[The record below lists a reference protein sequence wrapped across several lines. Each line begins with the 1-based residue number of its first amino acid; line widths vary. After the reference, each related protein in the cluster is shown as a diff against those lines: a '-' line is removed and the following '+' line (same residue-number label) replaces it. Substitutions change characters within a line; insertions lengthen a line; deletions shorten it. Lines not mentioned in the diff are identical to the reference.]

1 MHFIVGLTGGIG
13 SGKTVVS
20 DYFADLGVPVI
31 DTDVIARKIVEPG
44 QAALLQLVEH
54 FGDDILRTNGEL
66 NRDALRELA
75 FADDASKARLD
86 AITHPAIRLETI
98 AQIRATR
105 YPYCLVVVPLLRPD
119 SEFSEM
125 MQRILVVTAR
135 RETRI
140 ERVMKRSKL
149 SRRQVEQIIATQL
162 NEKQQLDFADD
173 VVVND
178 GTIEDAQAQAEELHQ
193 KYLLFSQESAPS

>member
-20 DYFADLGVPVI
+20 DYFTDIGVPVI

-44 QAALLQLVEH
+44 QSALIQLVEH
-54 FGDDILRTNGEL
+54 FGGGILRTNGEL

-75 FADDASKARLD
+75 FADDASKASLD
-86 AITHPAIRLETI
+86 AITHPAIQLETI
-98 AQIRATR
+98 EQIRVTR

-119 SEFSEM
+119 TEFSEL
-125 MQRILVVTAR
+125 MQRILVVTAE

-140 ERVMKRSKL
+140 ERVMQRSKL
-149 SRRQVEQIIATQL
+149 SRQQVEQIIATQL
-162 NEKQQLDFADD
+162 NEEQQLDFADD
-173 VVVND
+173 VIVND
-178 GTIEDAQAQAEELHQ
+178 STISDAQAQAEELHQ
-193 KYLLFSQESAPS
+193 KYLLFSQESAPG